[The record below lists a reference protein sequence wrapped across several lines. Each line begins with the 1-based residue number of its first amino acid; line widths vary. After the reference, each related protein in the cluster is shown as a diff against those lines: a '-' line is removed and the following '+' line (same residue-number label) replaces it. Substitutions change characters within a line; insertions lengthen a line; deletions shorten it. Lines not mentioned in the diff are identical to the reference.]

1 MLTKVIM
8 GIILQYTSNYY
19 VAHLKLIQCY
29 MSLIS
34 QFFKKRKEKEREG
47 ANGDKVKN
55 TKGGIILTSQL
66 FS

>member
-1 MLTKVIM
+1 
-8 GIILQYTSNYY
+8 
-19 VAHLKLIQCY
+19 

-34 QFFKKRKEKEREG
+34 QFFKKKKEREG